1 MINNKTQQNTNV
13 NTGTKSESEIY
24 LKKSELPKELSSFRN
39 DVGYISE
46 SALASWMREHSYIS
60 KNEINNLISRA
71 NLVVIDTVNK
81 SADSDAINRLNEDI
95 SNIKGEIVAIK
106 DRFTDLDGKYISK
119 TKERTFATNTDIRN
133 LSDRID
139 NISVDIDTSQFVTK
153 GEIPT
158 KVSQLEND
166 VPYLTRHQSLT
177 PYAKKTDI
185 PDVSEFVTKD
195 EININLNGYAKES
208 WVKSQGYLTRH
219 QSLAEYVKKSEI
231 DTSKFLTKDNIFP
244 LLTNLDIATQDWVK
258 SRGYLTK
265 HQPLTDYVKKG
276 EIPNITN
283 LATKDE
289 IPSVTG
295 LISQTQAWVKDQ
307 GYLTKHQPLTDYV
320 KKNEL
325 PDVSQFITK
334 DEIPS
339 VEGLATQEWVKSK
352 NYLTEHQSLRAYAKK
367 TDIPDTSNLA
377 TKDEIPS
384 VAGLASQT
392 WVKNQGYLTQH
403 QSLNDYVKKG
413 EIDTSKFLTK
423 DNIFPLLTDLDIAT
437 QDWVKSKNYLTKNDL
452 SGYVSSSSLANT
464 LKDYARTSS
473 VYSKN
478 YIDTNFI
485 TKADAAKHY
494 LGMEELSK
502 IFLSQDDAELKYL
515 QIEDY
520 RGLKDA
526 SVISNTYI
534 NKTLTDLN
542 KDLDSLLNGFY
553 LVDHDDV
560 VIVKD
565 HEIISMFSDGER
577 QRNL

>member
-46 SALASWMREHSYIS
+46 SALAAWMREHSYIS

-139 NISVDIDTSQFVTK
+139 NISVDIDTSSFATK

-219 QSLAEYVKKSEI
+219 QSLAEYVKKGEI

-258 SRGYLTK
+258 SR
-265 HQPLTDYVKKG
+265 
-276 EIPNITN
+276 
-283 LATKDE
+283 
-289 IPSVTG
+289 
-295 LISQTQAWVKDQ
+295 

-413 EIDTSKFLTK
+413 EIDTSNFLTK
-423 DNIFPLLTDLDIAT
+423 DNIFPLLTNLDIAT

-485 TKADAAKHY
+485 SKSDAQKFPV
-494 LGMEELSK
+494 MDELSK

-565 HEIISMFSDGER
+565 HEIISMFSDGDRHLYWTEETE
-577 QRNL
+577 